1 MRRHV
6 SYANVAATLALVF
19 AMSGGAIAAT
29 GGFSSGGKLQACVNE
44 EGTLKLLKS
53 GKHCKKGQKTV
64 AWNMTGPAGPAGTKG
79 ATGSGTPG
87 TLGATGK
94 EGPQGKEGT
103 KGSPGPGIKWAVVK
117 GDGTSIIAQSGGI
130 SISSHFTGGYYLNF
144 GSPVAGHA
152 ISATIYD
159 KGGFPPGAIATAPC
173 GEGTSGA
180 TPDTLECTASG
191 TNDIDHVFVT
201 TLNTAGTQT
210 DKPFYVEV
218 FE

>member
-1 MRRHV
+1 MRRHL
-6 SYANVAATLALVF
+6 SYANVVATFALVF
-19 AMSGGAIAAT
+19 AMSGGALAANHYLINST
-29 GGFSSGGKLQACVNE
+29 KQINPKVLKKLRGAGGK
-44 EGTLKLLKS
+44 S
-53 GKHCKKGQKTV
+53 GAPGS
-64 AWNMTGPAGPAGTKG
+64 AGTP
-79 ATGSGTPG
+79 GTPG

-94 EGPQGKEGT
+94 EGPQGREGKEGL
-103 KGSPGPGIKWAVVK
+103 KGNPGPGIKWAIVK

-191 TNDIDHVFVT
+191 TNDINHVFVT
-201 TLNTAGTQT
+201 TLNTSGTQT
-210 DKPFYVEV
+210 DKPFYIEV

>member
-44 EGTLKLLKS
+44 EGALKLLKS

-64 AWNMTGPAGPAGTKG
+64 AWNMTGPAGTKG

-94 EGPQGKEGT
+94 EGPQGKEG
-103 KGSPGPGIKWAVVK
+103 KGGIPGPGIKWAVVK

-130 SISSHFTGGYYLNF
+130 SISSHFTGGYYLDF

-152 ISATIYD
+152 LSATIDD
-159 KGGFPPGAIATAPC
+159 KGGFPPGGISAAPC
-173 GEGTSGA
+173 GEGTPAA
-180 TPDTLECTASG
+180 TPDTLACAPAG
-191 TNDIDHVFVT
+191 TNDINHLFAT
-201 TLNTAGTQT
+201 TVNGSGTQV
-210 DKPFYVEV
+210 DKPFYIEV